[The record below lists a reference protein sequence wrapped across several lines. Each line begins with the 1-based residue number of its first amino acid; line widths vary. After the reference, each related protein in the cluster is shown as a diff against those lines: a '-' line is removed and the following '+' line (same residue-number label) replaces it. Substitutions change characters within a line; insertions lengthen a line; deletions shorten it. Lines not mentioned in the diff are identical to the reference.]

1 MRKPCA
7 ILALASM
14 LFATPLLSADDHVV
28 APGTADSRLS
38 GAAAER
44 DRNIASLDALL
55 KAPSAERAA
64 AVGGLDVGRARQ
76 ALSGLSDGELSDLA
90 QRAAA
95 LTANP
100 VAGHYDEA
108 TDALVLVMV
117 FAAAALIIL
126 EAADHY

>member
-7 ILALASM
+7 ILALVSM
-14 LFATPLLSADDHVV
+14 LLAAPLAGADDHVV
-28 APGTADSRLS
+28 ARGTADRRLS
-38 GAAAER
+38 GAAAQRGR
-44 DRNIASLDALL
+44 DIALLDALL
-55 KAPSAERAA
+55 RAPGAERAA
-64 AVGGLDVGRARQ
+64 AVAGLDVGRARQ
-76 ALSGLSDGELSDLA
+76 ALSRLSDGELSDLA